1 MKANLALLA
10 KLKSGSFDK
19 ENQPP
24 AKMETVKATDMKVSS
39 TGPTEL
45 AGVKSPEKKKKG
57 GIIKTKKK

>member
-1 MKANLALLA
+1 
-10 KLKSGSFDK
+10 
-19 ENQPP
+19 
-24 AKMETVKATDMKVSS
+24 MKVSS

>member
-24 AKMETVKATDMKVSS
+24 ARIETKKATDMKVSS

-57 GIIKTKKK
+57 GTVKK